1 MSIDIEELLELEHRG
16 WRSLCEGRGD
26 EFYGATTT
34 PEAVMVQAD
43 GTVLDHQAV
52 VASLGR
58 ARPWSEYEIS
68 DERLVPLG
76 EDHAALLYTG
86 RAHREGEPTLTALM
100 CSVWTR
106 AGGPWRLALHQQTVP
121 TGDAAGSG
129 PEGTDSDVQ
138 VRD

>member
-1 MSIDIEELLELEHRG
+1 MSFDIEELLELEHRG

-58 ARPWSEYEIS
+58 ARPWSGYEIS

-86 RAHREGEPTLTALM
+86 RANREGEPAFEALM

-106 AGGPWRLALHQQTVP
+106 VGGPWRLALHQQTVP
-121 TGDAAGSG
+121 TGGTAGPG
-129 PEGTDSDVQ
+129 PEETGSAVQ
-138 VRD
+138 ARD